1 MEEAKYGQNSLS
13 EEERLVIARAAD
25 SPKFKASPV
34 SAELIDSF
42 GDDLTSFA
50 SIPYTSKSRLSSLYG
65 PGLDAMAL
73 LCADWKEAYARGAL
87 YMRDPKTVS
96 FAIHLETANGSAVEL
111 SIAENAQDGLPW
123 FLSYVPIADR
133 MKLRRDYE
141 TKAPSID
148 THTQP
153 IASTNADTGARPA
166 ATSLPPLLERNL
178 ERMQETEDYL
188 EGPVPQDLVEEF
200 ASLGEALSSFAWT
213 SQRWTD
219 TIIEYAKRDIDV
231 AALLDRDWKFAFS
244 NRIIRFYEGKVI
256 FPISVLRNDGE
267 TPVEVSITR
276 DRKMDRPGALPWR
289 VCYVDNFAFQKVR
302 AGHAL
307 TDWAYLG
314 NIDSMIES
322 LANYALDEKWGFD
335 QDEDSKDYSILRS
348 YLMYT
353 FYRLQSENKVLEDI
367 DKGIAA
373 FNTGLVDPTYEAIYA
388 CFSPSSSGCPWR
400 FEAFCKAG
408 SKQWGKKLVASFDP
422 LPQRASYFEK
432 KEDLLFDG
440 NRTLQRDVDHI
451 LLDNIDRLPEAFL
464 AEELRGSSDALEAL
478 SRAVSADDDASKKAA
493 YDELREAV
501 EDNAKVK
508 RRLIN
513 RLDDAIE
520 LAQKRVEWNFKT
532 AVPAFYP
539 TKNTMSLLLPLDLTE
554 NDRPDV
560 ALVVEL
566 MESGAYIGQT
576 ILTMKMAYNNARLI
590 SRPDSDWLNTSLQ
603 VTGC

>member
-1 MEEAKYGQNSLS
+1 MEEAKCEQTVLS
-13 EEERLVIARAAD
+13 EEERLVIAKAVD

-34 SAELIDSF
+34 SPELIDSF
-42 GDDLTSFA
+42 SDDLASFV

-65 PGLDAMAL
+65 PGLDVMAL
-73 LCADWKEAYARGAL
+73 LCADWKEAYAQGAL
-87 YMRDPKTVS
+87 YMRDTKTVS
-96 FAIHLETANGSAVEL
+96 FATHLETANGSAVEL
-111 SIAENAQDGLPW
+111 SIAENAQGGLPW

-133 MKLRRDYE
+133 MKLRRDFE
-141 TKAPSID
+141 TKAPSVD
-148 THTQP
+148 AHTQAV
-153 IASTNADTGARPA
+153 ASTNADANDRPA
-166 ATSLPPLLERNL
+166 AASLPALLARNL

-188 EGPVPQDLVEEF
+188 DGPVPQDLVEEF
-200 ASLGEALSSFAWT
+200 ASFGEEFSSFAWT
-213 SQRWTD
+213 SQRWNE
-219 TIIEYAKRDIDV
+219 TIVEYAKRDIDV
-231 AALLDRDWKFAFS
+231 TALLDRDWKFAFS

-289 VCYVDNFAFQKVR
+289 VCYVDSFAFQKVR
-302 AGHAL
+302 AGRAL

-322 LANYALDEKWGFD
+322 LADYALDEKWGFE

-353 FYRLQSENKVLEDI
+353 FYRLQSENKVLEDS

-478 SRAVSADDDASKKAA
+478 SRAVNADDDASKKAA

-539 TKNTMSLLLPLDLTE
+539 TKNAMSLLLPLDLTE

-603 VTGC
+603 VPSC

>member
-1 MEEAKYGQNSLS
+1 MAEAKYEQNILS
-13 EEERLVIARAAD
+13 EEERLVIARAVD

-42 GDDLTSFA
+42 SDDLTSFA
-50 SIPYTSKSRLSSLYG
+50 SIPYTSKSRLLSLYG

-73 LCADWKEAYARGAL
+73 LCADWKEAYAQGAL

-96 FAIHLETANGSAVEL
+96 FATHLETANGSAVEL

-141 TKAPSID
+141 TKAPSLD

-153 IASTNADTGARPA
+153 AASTNADTGARPA

-231 AALLDRDWKFAFS
+231 TALLDRDWKFAFS

-256 FPISVLRNDGE
+256 FPVSVLRNDGE

-353 FYRLQSENKVLEDI
+353 FYRLQSENKVLEDS

-388 CFSPSSSGCPWR
+388 CFSPSSSGYPWR

-478 SRAVSADDDASKKAA
+478 SRAVGADDDASKKAA

-603 VTGC
+603 VTDC

>member
-1 MEEAKYGQNSLS
+1 MEEAKCGQTILS
-13 EEERLVIARAAD
+13 VENRSVIARAVD

-34 SAELIDSF
+34 SPELLDSF
-42 GDDLTSFA
+42 NDDLTSFV

-65 PGLDAMAL
+65 PGHDVMAL
-73 LCADWKEAYARGAL
+73 LCADWKEAYFQGAL
-87 YMRDPKTVS
+87 YMRDARTVS
-96 FAIHLETANGSAVEL
+96 FATHLETTNGSAVEL
-111 SIAENAQDGLPW
+111 SITKNAQEGLPW

-133 MKLRRDYE
+133 MKLRRDFE
-141 TKAPSID
+141 TKAPSVEA
-148 THTQP
+148 HTQP
-153 IASTNADTGARPA
+153 AASTSTDTDTHPVTAP
-166 ATSLPPLLERNL
+166 LPPLPERNL
-178 ERMQETEDYL
+178 EHMQQTEDYL
-188 EGPVPQDLVEEF
+188 DGPVPQELVEEF
-200 ASLGEALSSFAWT
+200 ASFGNELSSFAWT
-213 SQRWTD
+213 SQRWND

-231 AALLDRDWKFAFS
+231 TALLDRDWKFAFS

-289 VCYVDNFAFQKVR
+289 ICYVDNFAFQKVR
-302 AGHAL
+302 AGRAL

-314 NIDSMIES
+314 NIDSMIEG
-322 LANYALDEKWGFD
+322 LADYALDEKWGFE
-335 QDEDSKDYSILRS
+335 QGEDSKDYSILRS

-353 FYRLQSENKVLEDI
+353 FYRLQSENKVLEDN

-422 LPQRASYFEK
+422 LPQRASYFKK

-478 SRAVSADDDASKKAA
+478 SKAVNADDDATKKAA

-501 EDNAKVK
+501 EDNARVK

-554 NDRPDV
+554 NDQPDV

-603 VTGC
+603 VPSC

>member
-96 FAIHLETANGSAVEL
+96 FATHLETANGSAVEL

-166 ATSLPPLLERNL
+166 ATSLLPLLERNL

>member
-1 MEEAKYGQNSLS
+1 M
-13 EEERLVIARAAD
+13 
-25 SPKFKASPV
+25 
-34 SAELIDSF
+34 
-42 GDDLTSFA
+42 
-50 SIPYTSKSRLSSLYG
+50 
-65 PGLDAMAL
+65 
-73 LCADWKEAYARGAL
+73 
-87 YMRDPKTVS
+87 
-96 FAIHLETANGSAVEL
+96 
-111 SIAENAQDGLPW
+111 
-123 FLSYVPIADR
+123 
-133 MKLRRDYE
+133 
-141 TKAPSID
+141 
-148 THTQP
+148 
-153 IASTNADTGARPA
+153 
-166 ATSLPPLLERNL
+166 
-178 ERMQETEDYL
+178 
-188 EGPVPQDLVEEF
+188 
-200 ASLGEALSSFAWT
+200 
-213 SQRWTD
+213 
-219 TIIEYAKRDIDV
+219 
-231 AALLDRDWKFAFS
+231 
-244 NRIIRFYEGKVI
+244 
-256 FPISVLRNDGE
+256 
-267 TPVEVSITR
+267 SITR

-302 AGHAL
+302 AGRAL

-353 FYRLQSENKVLEDI
+353 FYRLQSENKVLEDS

-388 CFSPSSSGCPWR
+388 CFSPSSSGYPWR

-478 SRAVSADDDASKKAA
+478 SRAVGADDDASKKAA

-603 VTGC
+603 VTDC

>member
-1 MEEAKYGQNSLS
+1 MEEAKYGQSILS
-13 EEERLVIARAAD
+13 KEERLVIARAVD

-42 GDDLTSFA
+42 SDDLTSFA

-73 LCADWKEAYARGAL
+73 LCVDWKEAYAQGAL

-96 FAIHLETANGSAVEL
+96 FATHLETANGSAVEL

-153 IASTNADTGARPA
+153 AASTNADTGARPA

-231 AALLDRDWKFAFS
+231 TALLDRDWKFAFS

-276 DRKMDRPGALPWR
+276 DRKMDRPGVLPWR

-314 NIDSMIES
+314 NIDSMIGS

-408 SKQWGKKLVASFDP
+408 SKQWGKRLVASFDP

-478 SRAVSADDDASKKAA
+478 SRAVGADDDASKKAA

-532 AVPAFYP
+532 AVPAFHP

-603 VTGC
+603 VTDC

>member
-1 MEEAKYGQNSLS
+1 MEEAKYGQNILS
-13 EEERLVIARAAD
+13 EEEHLVIARAVD

-42 GDDLTSFA
+42 SDDLTSFA

-73 LCADWKEAYARGAL
+73 LCADWKEAYAQGAL
-87 YMRDPKTVS
+87 YMRDPKTIS
-96 FAIHLETANGSAVEL
+96 FATHLETANGSAVEL
-111 SIAENAQDGLPW
+111 SITENAQDGLPW

-153 IASTNADTGARPA
+153 AASTNADTGARPA

-178 ERMQETEDYL
+178 ERMQETEDHL
-188 EGPVPQDLVEEF
+188 EGPVPQDLIEEF
-200 ASLGEALSSFAWT
+200 ASLGEELSSFAWT

-219 TIIEYAKRDIDV
+219 TIIEYAKRNIDV

-302 AGHAL
+302 AGRAL

-322 LANYALDEKWGFD
+322 LADYALDEKWGFD

-353 FYRLQSENKVLEDI
+353 FYRLQSENKVLEDS

-478 SRAVSADDDASKKAA
+478 SRAVDADDDASKKVA

-603 VTGC
+603 VTDC

>member
-1 MEEAKYGQNSLS
+1 MEEAKCGQTILS
-13 EEERLVIARAAD
+13 VENRSVIARAVD

-34 SAELIDSF
+34 SPELLNSF
-42 GDDLTSFA
+42 NDDLTSFV

-65 PGLDAMAL
+65 PGHDVMAL
-73 LCADWKEAYARGAL
+73 LCADWKEAYFQGAL
-87 YMRDPKTVS
+87 YMRDAKTVS
-96 FAIHLETANGSAVEL
+96 FATHLETTNGSAVEL
-111 SIAENAQDGLPW
+111 SITKNAQEGLPW

-133 MKLRRDYE
+133 MKLRRDFE
-141 TKAPSID
+141 TKVPGVE

-153 IASTNADTGARPA
+153 TASTSTDTDTHPVTAP
-166 ATSLPPLLERNL
+166 LPPLLERNL
-178 ERMQETEDYL
+178 EHMQETEDYL
-188 EGPVPQDLVEEF
+188 DGPVPQELVEEF
-200 ASLGEALSSFAWT
+200 ASFGNELSSFAWT

-231 AALLDRDWKFAFS
+231 TALLDRDWKFAFS

-302 AGHAL
+302 AGRAL

-314 NIDSMIES
+314 NIDSMIEG
-322 LANYALDEKWGFD
+322 LADYALDEKWGFE
-335 QDEDSKDYSILRS
+335 QGEDSKDYSILRS

-353 FYRLQSENKVLEDI
+353 FYRLQSEHKVLEDSE
-367 DKGIAA
+367 KGIAA

-478 SRAVSADDDASKKAA
+478 SKAVNADDDATKKAA

-554 NDRPDV
+554 NDQPDV

-603 VTGC
+603 VPSC

>member
-1 MEEAKYGQNSLS
+1 MEEAKCGQAILS
-13 EEERLVIARAAD
+13 EEDRSVIARAVD

-34 SAELIDSF
+34 SPELIDSF
-42 GDDLTSFA
+42 SDDLMSFV

-73 LCADWKEAYARGAL
+73 LCADWKEAYTQGAL
-87 YMRDPKTVS
+87 YMRDAKTVS
-96 FAIHLETANGSAVEL
+96 FATHLETVSGSAVEL
-111 SIAENAQDGLPW
+111 SIAENAQNGLPW

-133 MKLRRDYE
+133 MKLRRDFE
-141 TKAPSID
+141 TKAPGVE

-153 IASTNADTGARPA
+153 TAGTSTDTDTHPVTAP
-166 ATSLPPLLERNL
+166 LPPLLERNL
-178 ERMQETEDYL
+178 EHMQETENYL
-188 EGPVPQDLVEEF
+188 DGPVPQELVEEF
-200 ASLGEALSSFAWT
+200 ASFGNELSSFAWT

-231 AALLDRDWKFAFS
+231 TALLDRDWKFAFS

-302 AGHAL
+302 AGRAL

-314 NIDSMIES
+314 NIDSMIEG
-322 LANYALDEKWGFD
+322 LADYALDEKWGFE
-335 QDEDSKDYSILRS
+335 QGEDSKDYSILRS

-353 FYRLQSENKVLEDI
+353 FYRLQSEHKVLEDSE
-367 DKGIAA
+367 KGIAA

-478 SRAVSADDDASKKAA
+478 SKAVNADDDATKKAA

-554 NDRPDV
+554 NDQPDV

-603 VTGC
+603 VPSC

>member
-73 LCADWKEAYARGAL
+73 LCADWKEAYAQGAL

-96 FAIHLETANGSAVEL
+96 FATHLETANGSAVEL

-400 FEAFCKAG
+400 FEAFYKAG

>member
-73 LCADWKEAYARGAL
+73 LCADWKEAYAQGAL

-96 FAIHLETANGSAVEL
+96 FATHLETANGSAVEL

-166 ATSLPPLLERNL
+166 ATSLPPLLERTL

-388 CFSPSSSGCPWR
+388 CFSPSSSGCPWC

>member
-96 FAIHLETANGSAVEL
+96 FATHLETANGSAVEL

-367 DKGIAA
+367 DQGIAA